1 MDWSFTTGGCEM
13 LLPLSEQATNPV
25 EKINPTKIRR
35 AGLCCS
41 VIYMPASLMDFASNI
56 ARASDLLNTP
66 PGSRLT
72 HNSCNGNVIALNA
85 LLERVAL

>member
-1 MDWSFTTGGCEM
+1 M

-25 EKINPTKIRR
+25 EKINPIKVCR

-41 VIYMPASLMDFASNI
+41 VIYMPAPLTDFAANI
-56 ARASDLLNTP
+56 ALASDLLNTLSGP
-66 PGSRLT
+66 RLT
-72 HNSCNGNVIALNA
+72 HNSYNSNVITFNA